1 MKSSCCL
8 NINIFK
14 MNKLLLNFLVVVL
27 GTNLMLA
34 QNSLDSNKSSPLI
47 IGEKVVLYS
56 NVLNEE
62 RTLNIYLPQSYA
74 TDSLKK
80 YPIIYLLDG
89 SLDEDFIHISGLVQ
103 FGSFSWINM
112 LPESIVVGI
121 ANVDRKRDFTY
132 PTKNSQDLNDFPTTG
147 HSSEFIQFLGNELQP
162 YIEKKYRNTSEKTII
177 GQSLGGLLATE
188 ILHTEPS
195 LFNNY
200 VIVSPSLW
208 WDDESLLQLDLANVS
223 KVNAIYIGVGKEG
236 PIMERVAKELEV
248 KLRASIGGDT
258 KLYFNFF
265 PNQAHGDALHLAVYD
280 AFTKIFKNVEEDLE
294 N

>member
-1 MKSSCCL
+1 
-8 NINIFK
+8 
-14 MNKLLLNFLVVVL
+14 MNNHLLKFLVVVL

-34 QNSLDSNKSSPLI
+34 QDNLDSNKSSPLI
-47 IGEKVVLYS
+47 IGEKVVLFS
-56 NVLNEE
+56 DVLNEE
-62 RTLNIYLPQSYA
+62 RILNIYLPQSYA
-74 TDSLKK
+74 TDSLRN

-89 SLDEDFIHISGLVQ
+89 SMDEDFIHISGLVQ

-121 ANVDRKRDFTY
+121 ANEDRKRDFTY
-132 PTKNSQDLNDFPTTG
+132 PTENSQDLNDFPTTG
-147 HSSEFIQFLGNELQP
+147 HSSEFIQFLGKELQP
-162 YIEKKYRNTSEKTII
+162 YIEKNYRNTSEKTII

-200 VIVSPSLW
+200 IIVSPSLW
-208 WDDESLLQLDLANVS
+208 WDDESLLQLDLSDIS

-248 KLRASIGGDT
+248 KLRASIGGD
-258 KLYFNFF
+258 KNLYFNFF
-265 PNQAHGDALHLAVYD
+265 PDQDHGDALHLAVYD
-280 AFTKIFKNVEEDLE
+280 AFTKIFKNVEASLE